1 MVGFL
6 CLLLSLTA
14 LQVEGFSG
22 GGSSIASQ
30 CGSMVPGNFH
40 GSTGQSSS
48 SPYTVTVNQTTYQPG
63 DTIQGES
70 PRWLKHTIRLTRSML
85 YWLRRRNGVG
95 TVICLDISN
104 TQPISFLEAPAFFF
118 FFVRKCK

>member
-1 MVGFL
+1 MLCFL
-6 CLLLSLTA
+6 WVLLSLTA

-30 CGSMVPGNFH
+30 CGSMLPGNSFH

-48 SPYTVTVNQTTYQPG
+48 SPYTVTVNQTNYQPG

-70 PRWLKHTIRLTRSML
+70 PRWWKHTIG
-85 YWLRRRNGVG
+85 LRRRNGVG
-95 TVICLDISN
+95 TVIFLDISN
-104 TQPISFLEAPAFFF
+104 TEPILFLEALANNVNFA
-118 FFVRKCK
+118 RK